1 MLAVDEISS
10 KPLICKG
17 IKKTR
22 VVFGGVVGIMAWL
35 LAYNSKML

>member
-1 MLAVDEISS
+1 MLAVDEISR

-22 VVFGGVVGIMAWL
+22 VVLGVVGIMAAWWL
-35 LAYNSKML
+35 TNNSKM